1 MKKLYTTLAFVLLFL
16 VLSVQAQQKEELPL
30 GSSIPLA
37 DIKMLDVSDKE
48 FSLND
53 LKQENG
59 LLVIFSC
66 NTCPYVKAWESRY
79 LKVAELAK
87 EQKIGVVALNPNE
100 AMRGDKE
107 SLAEMK
113 KIASS
118 MKYNFPYVVDKNH
131 DLADA
136 FGATKTPHI
145 YLFNKEGIL
154 VFRGAIDD
162 NSGSE
167 KEVKHTYLMDAL
179 KELGAGKTITVKESK
194 ALGCSIKRIK
204 KA

>member
-1 MKKLYTTLAFVLLFL
+1 MKKWYSLFVFALLL
-16 VLSVQAQQKEELPL
+16 TANVAIAQQKEELPL
-30 GSSIPLA
+30 GSIIPLA
-37 DIKMLDVSDKE
+37 DVKMTDVSDE
-48 FSLND
+48 SFSLND
-53 LKQENG
+53 VKLENG

-79 LKVAELAK
+79 LKVAALAK
-87 EQKIGVVALNPNE
+87 EQKIGVIALNPNE
-100 AMRGDKE
+100 ALRDDKE
-107 SLAEMK
+107 SLEEMK
-113 KIASS
+113 KIAST
-118 MKYNFPYVVDKNH
+118 MNYTFPYVVDKNH

-162 NSGSE
+162 NSGKES
-167 KEVKHTYLMDAL
+167 EVKKTYLYDAL
-179 KELGAGKTITVKESK
+179 RELGAGKEITVKDSK

-204 KA
+204 KV